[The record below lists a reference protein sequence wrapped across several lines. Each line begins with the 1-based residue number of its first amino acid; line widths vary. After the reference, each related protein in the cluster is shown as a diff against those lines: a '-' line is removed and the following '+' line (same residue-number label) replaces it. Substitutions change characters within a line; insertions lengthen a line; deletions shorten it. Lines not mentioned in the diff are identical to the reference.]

1 MSHMTIDRKAAREWY
16 TLQQA
21 AAEVL
26 LIAEGTLSR
35 YVNLGIAPRSIK
47 IGNGRRFSHD
57 WLSDWIL
64 EGGVTRPD
72 RAAILRTA
80 NHAVAARR
88 RSTMTATMIKSE
100 TPQHLTTSER
110 RLP

>member
-1 MSHMTIDRKAAREWY
+1 MSIDNKTVHEWY

-35 YVNLGIAPRSIK
+35 YVNLAIAPRSIK
-47 IGNGRRFSHD
+47 IGNGRRFRHD

-72 RAAILRTA
+72 RAAILRAA
-80 NHAVAARR
+80 NKAAATRRDGAQPHAA
-88 RSTMTATMIKSE
+88 
-100 TPQHLTTSER
+100 
-110 RLP
+110 